1 MASSVSVFGLAL
13 REVARDQSW
22 KREERELIKRE
33 GGRRL
38 AVTERLMVCLSS
50 NPQGGEE
57 LLRKTARTAAQAN
70 ADWYAVHVETP
81 AESVQKISAADFRTL
96 LDNINLAAD
105 MGAEVAW
112 LKSPDLIKALI
123 EFAQDKKTTRIVFV
137 AERREGAATRCRPRG
152 ESPEMARPWPRI
164 GRSCRPRPR
173 PPARRRPKH
182 PPTARPRYPDSPH
195 ASEPLLSKVKSR
207 GWACAE
213 CRALGALRKSERP
226 GPRRH
231 QPS

>member
-1 MASSVSVFGLAL
+1 MLSSGCSEIGTGSSNSPHSATQSRTLCILQSNQRNGRVCGASRQRKFPSIWKSRVTSAT
-13 REVARDQSW
+13 SW
-22 KREERELIKRE
+22 E
-33 GGRRL
+33 GGRI
-38 AVTERLMVCLSS
+38 ERNHRS
-50 NPQGGEE
+50 
-57 LLRKTARTAAQAN
+57 TDARRGPSRATRRAA
-70 ADWYAVHVETP
+70 
-81 AESVQKISAADFRTL
+81 R
-96 LDNINLAAD
+96 
-105 MGAEVAW
+105 
-112 LKSPDLIKALI
+112 
-123 EFAQDKKTTRIVFV
+123 FV

-195 ASEPLLSKVKSR
+195 ASEPLLSKVKSL